1 MRAKYLAPFIITLL
15 LSYCGEE
22 PQINTQAAEEPVARS
37 NRPAL
42 DQLSQ
47 QEAIARKERVSD
59 VTYSL
64 DIDLVSAADAYR
76 GQVISH
82 FNLTDANAPLTIDFT
97 GGDVSKVDVNGSEID
112 VLYNGYYIELPP
124 SALTE
129 GLNQVSISYSHPY
142 DQDGTGLHR
151 FVDPEDGNTYLY
163 TYLWPYYSNRLFPN
177 FDQPNIKATYTLT
190 VRAASNWQVVSAT
203 TESSV
208 VVDGDSSV
216 WTFPTSEK
224 FSSYVFSLHAGP
236 YRIWEDIAG
245 DIPIRLMARQS
256 LADYVAADEW
266 MDYTKSGLD
275 HYDEYFEIPYP
286 FKKYDQVI
294 VPDFLIG
301 AMENVAAVTFS
312 ESYVD
317 RGTGNRFNSQRR
329 AGTILHE
336 MAHMWFGDLVTNNWW
351 NGLWLNESFATLM
364 SSIAVSEA
372 TEFDDLWHDFYLS
385 ENLTAIGADQ
395 LVSTHPIEVP
405 VLSSNDFF
413 NVFDAITYDK
423 GASVLNQLSRYI
435 GRENFR
441 LGVSNYLKE
450 HAWSNTELVDFM
462 DALSEQS
469 GIDLAPWSQN
479 WLYQAGVNKL
489 ATQLS
494 CESGAITNLTL
505 IQSAPDDYPT
515 LRNQRIQV
523 ALFSKDGEGVFEPD
537 TVLAVDVSG
546 GSTDITAAR
555 GLPCP
560 PLVLP
565 NYDGWGYAQ
574 VALDDITMNTVINE
588 NALAAINDPLT
599 RSMLWTALFDAPD
612 NGQMDNNQLLATM
625 ITNLP
630 LEQNDRIIRQTLS
643 ELTSNLNQL
652 ERLGADYAFQLDT
665 YGSAAEEQL
674 WALISRGVIEGANPQ
689 SESTLNLRLRYYRD
703 IARSSSALENLRGLL
718 NDDNGIPGL
727 EVGQGL
733 RWNIISRLAERD
745 HAEAR
750 ELMAAEQ
757 ERDAS
762 DAGRRAYFS
771 AQASLPNLETKQTW
785 VERFLD
791 SEDPLP
797 LSNQRAAM
805 SSIFPPGQEDLQLA
819 LLPRL
824 AEDLQN
830 LASQKDNYYLRSYG
844 AELFSGVC
852 SQQGLTILD
861 QAISNPSEIGATLY
875 RFISE
880 NRQSAAQCLAQKTE

>member
-1 MRAKYLAPFIITLL
+1 MPIKFLALLVSVSL
-15 LSYCGEE
+15 LSYCSEE
-22 PQINTQAAEEPVARS
+22 NESVIQNNDQPLVRS
-37 NRPAL
+37 SRPAL

-47 QEAIARKERVSD
+47 EEAIARKQRVSN
-59 VTYSL
+59 VSYNL
-64 DIDLVSAADAYR
+64 DIDLVSEQDIYQ
-76 GQVISH
+76 GQVISQ
-82 FNLTDANAPLTIDFT
+82 FNLVGADAPLTIDFT
-97 GGDVSKVDVNGSEID
+97 GGDVSQVEVNGNTIE
-112 VLYNGYYIELPP
+112 VQYNGFYVELPP

-129 GLNQVSISYSHPY
+129 GLNQVAISYSHPY

-177 FDQPNIKATYTLT
+177 FDQPNIKATYTLK
-190 VRAASNWQVVSAT
+190 VRAASDWQVVSAT

-208 VVDGDSSV
+208 VVEENSSV

-224 FSSYVFSLHAGP
+224 FSSYIFSLHAGP
-236 YRIWEDIAG
+236 YQLWEDMAG

-256 LADYVAADEW
+256 LAEYVAVDEW
-266 MDYTKSGLD
+266 MDYTKSGLA
-275 HYDEYFEIPYP
+275 HYNNYFDIPYP

-317 RGTGNRFNSQRR
+317 RGTANRFNSQRR

-450 HAWSNTELVDFM
+450 HSWSNTELVDFM
-462 DALSEQS
+462 DALSAQS

-479 WLYQAGVNKL
+479 WLYQAGVNQL
-489 ATQLS
+489 ATQLN
-494 CESGAITNLTL
+494 CEAGAITNLALVQT
-505 IQSAPDDYPT
+505 APADYPT

-523 ALFSKDGEGVFEPD
+523 ALFNKGDSGLFEPA
-537 TVLAVDVSG
+537 TVIAVDVSG
-546 GSTDITAAR
+546 DSTPVNEAL

-574 VALDDITMNTVINE
+574 IALDDISMNTIIND
-588 NALAAINDPLT
+588 NALAAIADPLT
-599 RSMLWTALFDAPD
+599 RSMLWTALFDAPG
-612 NGQMDNNQLLATM
+612 NQQMDNNQLLATM

-643 ELTSNLNQL
+643 QLSSNLNQL
-652 ERLGADYAFQLDT
+652 ERLGPDYSFQLAT
-665 YGSAAEEQL
+665 YSSSAEEQL
-674 WALISRGVIEGANPQ
+674 WSLVSRGVIEGANAQ
-689 SESTLNLRLRYYRD
+689 SESTLNLRLRYYLD
-703 IARSSSALENLRGLL
+703 IARSSGALDNLRSLL
-718 NDDNGIPGL
+718 EEENGIAGL

-733 RWNIISRLAERD
+733 RWSIVSRLAERD
-745 HAEAR
+745 YAEAR

-785 VERFLD
+785 VERFL
-791 SEDPLP
+791 ETENPLP

-805 SSIFPPGQEDLQLA
+805 GSIFPPGQEDLQLA

-824 AEDLQN
+824 VEDLQS
-830 LASQKDNYYLRSYG
+830 LSAQKDNYYLRSYG
-844 AELFSGVC
+844 AELFAGVC
-852 SQQGLTILD
+852 SEQGLAMLD
-861 QAISNPSEIGATLY
+861 QAISNPDEIGPTLY

-880 NRQSAAQCLAQKTE
+880 NRQSAAQCLAQKND